1 MLYAKGRTFTF
12 IVLGP
17 VPISRKGILFF
28 LCIILKKIVNLNV
41 LNMSLKTF
49 GLEFGLLKNIL
60 DKVLDSDID
69 KSLGLG
75 LGLGVTKGDSVHL

>member
-1 MLYAKGRTFTF
+1 MYKRQDIHIYCIGTSTPFQEGHF
-12 IVLGP
+12 I
-17 VPISRKGILFF
+17 F

-49 GLEFGLLKNIL
+49 GLGFGLLKNIS

-75 LGLGVTKGDSVHL
+75 LGFEVTKGDFVHLW